1 MELSWLDLFI
11 IIFYFIFIIGVGWYL
26 KKFTKTGEDF
36 FLAGREC
43 GSWMSGLAF
52 LAANMGAL
60 ELLGWSA
67 SAYQYGIIATHWY
80 WVGAIPAMLFLA
92 LFMMPFYYVSKA
104 HSVPGFLQLR
114 YNEATRLLSGI
125 SFAVMTLLACGISM
139 YSMGL
144 VLATMLGWDFTTCV
158 LISAGT
164 VAVYVTFAGLTS
176 AIFNEIIQ
184 FFLIWFGVLLI
195 PILGLIEV
203 GGWDNLVQL
212 VSQRVAEMGKSGD
225 YVHLWSSMGSYQDNP
240 MGLHW
245 LGIVLGLGW
254 VISFGYWTTDF
265 LVVQRV
271 FAAKDMRS
279 AKMAPVIASYFK
291 MAIPFIVILPG
302 LLGLAV
308 LPELHPADSGVF
320 DLHSYNAVLPLLIKR
335 YFAPGLLGLGVT
347 ALLAGFMSGMAG
359 NISAFATVWTY
370 DIYRSVIK
378 KNGTDRHYLTM
389 GRISIVAG
397 ILVGIGTAYFVM
409 QFASIMDYM
418 QALFSFFIA
427 PLFGTMLLGMFW
439 KKATP
444 WGGFWGLLAGTVAS
458 VSMFLLLKFNL
469 IEGKLI
475 AFSNQASD
483 MAQNMWRAWWAWCIV
498 VIVTVAV
505 SYFTKPKPREMLKGL
520 VYGETDIEDE
530 RSYPLLMR
538 PRFWAVIALVVFVI
552 LNIIFF

>member
-1 MELSWLDLFI
+1 MELAWIDICI
-11 IIFYFIFIIGVGWYL
+11 IVFYFIFIIGVGWYL

-80 WVGAIPAMLFLA
+80 WIGAIPAMLFLA
-92 LFMMPFYYVSKA
+92 VFMMPFYYISKA
-104 HSVPGFLQLR
+104 HSVPGFLKLR
-114 YNEATRLLSGI
+114 YNEATRLLSAI
-125 SFAVMTLLACGISM
+125 SFAVMTLLASGISM

-144 VLATMLGWDFTTCV
+144 VLATMLGWDFNTCI

-164 VAVYVTFAGLTS
+164 VALYVTFAGLTS
-176 AIFNEIIQ
+176 AIFNEIVQ

-195 PILGLIEV
+195 PILGMIEL
-203 GGWDNLVQL
+203 GGWDNLVAQ
-212 VSQRVAEMGKSGD
+212 VTFRVAEMGKSGD
-225 YVHLWSSMGSYQDNP
+225 YIHLWSSMGSYSDNP

-245 LGIVLGLGW
+245 LGIVLGLAW

-271 FAAKDMRS
+271 FAAKDLRS
-279 AKMAPVIASYFK
+279 AKMAPVIASFFK
-291 MAIPFIVILPG
+291 MAIPFIVIVPG
-302 LLGLAV
+302 LIGIAV
-308 LPELHPADSGVF
+308 LPELKPADTGTF

-370 DIYRSVIK
+370 DIYRALIK
-378 KNGTDRHYLTM
+378 KNADDRHYLAM
-389 GRISIVAG
+389 GRICTVSG
-397 ILVGIGTAYFVM
+397 IIIGIGTAYFVM

-418 QALFSFFIA
+418 QALFSFFVA
-427 PLFGTMLLGMFW
+427 PLFGTILLGMFW
-439 KKATP
+439 RRTTA
-444 WGGFWGLLAGTVAS
+444 WGGFWGLLAGTLAS
-458 VSMFLLLKFNL
+458 VLMFLVLKFD
-469 IEGKLI
+469 IVPGKWI
-475 AFSNQASD
+475 AFSNEASA
-483 MAQNMWRAWWAWCIV
+483 MAQNMWRALWAWCIV
-498 VIVTVAV
+498 MIVTVSV
-505 SYFTKPKPREMLKGL
+505 SIVTKPKSREELVGL
-520 VYGETDIEDE
+520 VYGETEIEKE
-530 RSYPLLMR
+530 SSYPLFQRPTFWVVISIIVFLM
-538 PRFWAVIALVVFVI
+538 